1 MGVIDAIAYGIPVIT
16 TPVGGL
22 EKVFH
27 DGIDAMIYETYD
39 LKMLADKLEQ
49 LIKSETY
56 RNSIVNEA
64 DKLVCSDFNIITIC
78 NKIEKYMRTCSPR
91 LAKEKY
97 CTGCMACSDACT
109 HDAIKIVEKNCMP
122 FVKVDTHKCMNCHLC
137 EKACPIITP
146 VKKNRAEEM
155 NVYGGWAN
163 DEQTRID
170 AASGGGFSG
179 LAQSFFHLHKEDK
192 VAVIGATL
200 ANNRV
205 YHQLIE
211 QEKDIVLLTNSKYIQ
226 SDTQGIY
233 KEVIERLKTGYWI
246 LFSGCP
252 CQIAGLYGFLGKK
265 RDSERLITI
274 EVVCH
279 GIASYEALDLH
290 LKYYNSSR
298 IYRFR
303 DKRHGTQDWKQSQ
316 CTTIEQNGEEIK
328 LKRKDDMFYAIY
340 AGWMLDRKSCSN
352 CQFAE
357 INRVADITIADF
369 WGLQVPDYYKQG
381 VSLIIANNNKADTMI
396 KAADAIYT
404 FKESLRTAI
413 NGNPHLFTGYKLIQF
428 HPIVMWPDFFRK
440 ILPKRIRFKIL
451 TNRMPYKLFWA
462 LYKLG
467 TIYLVKYQK
476 KQLISKFQ
484 KDDNLLKLLNNANRG

>member
-1 MGVIDAIAYGIPVIT
+1 
-16 TPVGGL
+16 
-22 EKVFH
+22 
-27 DGIDAMIYETYD
+27 
-39 LKMLADKLEQ
+39 
-49 LIKSETY
+49 
-56 RNSIVNEA
+56 
-64 DKLVCSDFNIITIC
+64 
-78 NKIEKYMRTCSPR
+78 MRTCSPR

-369 WGLQVPDYYKQG
+369 GGLQVPDYYKQG

-484 KDDNLLKLLNNANRG
+484 KDDNLLKLLNNANRGGGGKMA